1 MVNKLT
7 CLIALPLILASPL
20 FGFFQYHEYDFF
32 SKEAASLFLIFAGIG
47 AVAGVIPYFFPHRRF
62 VVSLVYATAILF
74 FFDVQI
80 DLLTVFGGRGGGYLF
95 VAGIFLAGFGFSYV
109 LGKNFSAIAT
119 GAFGVYLLSIFMFPV
134 EHFAVANTD
143 HVAQRSSTEIDGKDL
158 PLILHILLDAQIGV
172 EGIPEE
178 IPGGIE
184 LKSDLKD
191 YFIGRGFNLYGGAYS
206 QDDNTG
212 DSLARVFSL
221 EGTGSEF
228 EYFRRLSALGM
239 LTSFY
244 GVHQIDFCNG
254 NKYLA
259 RCKLENALS
268 VGWIQ
273 NEALS
278 YRDKLTVLAKSY
290 LHTSEIYLKLNAELL
305 KLKNV
310 VDPTGNWWPDFN
322 WEDHIR
328 VQPIMAHSMA
338 ADLKNDL
345 GKATPGQAY
354 FAHLILPHAPYI
366 YDGNCKLRGLSEWL
380 GVVPITG
387 VNTEQSRRERYEAYF
402 KQVGC
407 AQRVLDRLFD
417 ALRDRGLYEGSII
430 IVHADHGS
438 RLNLVPT
445 QPVTKADFRDRY
457 SVLLAVKLPGTEI
470 EYEPRP
476 VSLAHALTELSLS
489 NFTILPSVDG
499 DGMTQTIFLR
509 GETIKTDFLR
519 PGS

>member
-1 MVNKLT
+1 M
-7 CLIALPLILASPL
+7 
-20 FGFFQYHEYDFF
+20 
-32 SKEAASLFLIFAGIG
+32 
-47 AVAGVIPYFFPHRRF
+47 
-62 VVSLVYATAILF
+62 
-74 FFDVQI
+74 
-80 DLLTVFGGRGGGYLF
+80 
-95 VAGIFLAGFGFSYV
+95 
-109 LGKNFSAIAT
+109 
-119 GAFGVYLLSIFMFPV
+119 
-134 EHFAVANTD
+134 
-143 HVAQRSSTEIDGKDL
+143 
-158 PLILHILLDAQIGV
+158 
-172 EGIPEE
+172 
-178 IPGGIE
+178 
-184 LKSDLKD
+184 
-191 YFIGRGFNLYGGAYS
+191 
-206 QDDNTG
+206 
-212 DSLARVFSL
+212 
-221 EGTGSEF
+221 
-228 EYFRRLSALGM
+228 
-239 LTSFY
+239 
-244 GVHQIDFCNG
+244 
-254 NKYLA
+254 
-259 RCKLENALS
+259 
-268 VGWIQ
+268 
-273 NEALS
+273 
-278 YRDKLTVLAKSY
+278 LAKSY